1 MALTTRDWQRLR
13 QQYERGATYEELA
26 GEYGVSVATISRHR
40 RQENWAARGAQRGR
54 PVNGRC
60 VEELTEQ
67 MLRLA
72 RGMLDGDSG
81 AGVKEMRDLTA
92 LLRELLAL
100 QRMARE
106 EQETDSGN
114 CVRLVLEQQLED
126 WSV

>member
-1 MALTTRDWQRLR
+1 
-13 QQYERGATYEELA
+13 
-26 GEYGVSVATISRHR
+26 
-40 RQENWAARGAQRGR
+40 
-54 PVNGRC
+54 
-60 VEELTEQ
+60 

-72 RGMLDGDSG
+72 RGMLDGDGG